1 MAFLAP
7 FLFGTAAT
15 GTAAATAGLFGTGGA
30 FSLGTTLGTLGT
42 AAAVGGAISQA
53 TAARAEGQANAAAAN
68 FNAQQSALEAQSRE
82 TAQRAESSRRL
93 ATIRSQIGKSGAT
106 SAGTPLLVLSESA
119 ANAEI
124 DALNTRY
131 TGMREQGVYRA
142 SAANSLR
149 QGRTAAGT
157 ALLSGFGRVF

>member
-7 FLFGTAAT
+7 FLLGTAAT
-15 GTAAATAGLFGTGGA
+15 GTAAATAGLFGSAGA
-30 FSLGTTLGTLGT
+30 FSLATTLGTLGT
-42 AAAVGGAISQA
+42 AATLGSAFSQA
-53 TAARAEGQANAAAAN
+53 SAARREGQANAAAAE

-82 TAQRAESSRRL
+82 SAQRAEGQRRL

-106 SAGTPLLVLSESA
+106 SAGTPLLVLAESA

-124 DALNTRY
+124 DALNTRF
-131 TGMREQGVYRA
+131 TSQREQGVYRA

-149 QGRTAAGT
+149 QGRAQAG
-157 ALLSGFGRVF
+157 ASLLSGFGRVL